1 MITLIAV
8 LGVLF
13 CMALAALITW
23 PIAFKYNNTLVV
35 PVAMLVW
42 FGLSFL
48 FVTIY
53 KDVIHTYFVGQKITY
68 SEVCE
73 TVKNVELYW
82 K

>member
-35 PVAMLVW
+35 PVAMLV
-42 FGLSFL
+42 
-48 FVTIY
+48 
-53 KDVIHTYFVGQKITY
+53 
-68 SEVCE
+68 
-73 TVKNVELYW
+73 
-82 K
+82 

>member
-1 MITLIAV
+1 MILLIAV

-13 CMALAALITW
+13 CIAIAALITL
-23 PIAFKYNNTLVV
+23 PFAFRYNNTVVV
-35 PVAMLVW
+35 PIAMVVW
-42 FGLSFL
+42 MLLSAL
-48 FVTIY
+48 FIAGY
-53 KDVIHTYFVGQKITY
+53 KEVIHTYFVGKKITY